1 MITNS
6 VHLQIL
12 KDIDF
17 LKNSCPKSDYQWP
30 KNYLGTDKIYHGF
43 STGQIVGLAKKVIED
58 NNLNEA
64 QTIDLL
70 NSLYQNGTT
79 YTELAVAAVILS
91 QSPKVLKNFDP
102 KNLDLWLNYTCGWA
116 ENDVLCQSNFS
127 SEILLSNWKNWEKII
142 NQFVKDKNINKRRA
156 SLVLLTKSLSKS
168 DDARL
173 SKLAFQNVEK
183 LKSEKEILITKAV
196 SWALRSLTKFHKQE
210 VLDYLEKNKD
220 TLPKIAYREAFA
232 KATTGRKYNNSK
244 KNKTPP
250 FLREGLGV
258 GFKKI

>member
-1 MITNS
+1 MSAVKKFSKKENKITNP

-12 KDIDF
+12 KEIGQ
-17 LKNSCPKSDYQWP
+17 LETNCSSDYQWP

-43 STGQIVGLAKKVIED
+43 STGQMIDLAKKIIKE
-58 NNLNEA
+58 NNLDET

-70 NSLYQNGTT
+70 NTLYINGKS
-79 YTELAVAAVILS
+79 YTEIALAAMILS
-91 QSPKVLKNFDP
+91 RSSKVLKNFDP

-116 ENDVLCQSNFS
+116 ENDVLCQSSFT
-127 SEILLSNWKNWEKII
+127 SEILLSSWKNWEKII

-168 DDARL
+168 NDSRL
-173 SKLAFQNVEK
+173 SKLAFQNIEK

-196 SWALRSLTKFHKQE
+196 SWALRSLVKFHKQE
-210 VLDYLEKNKD
+210 VLDYLDKNRD
-220 TLPKIAYREAFA
+220 TLPKIAYREALS

-244 KNKTPP
+244 KQK
-250 FLREGLGV
+250 
-258 GFKKI
+258 